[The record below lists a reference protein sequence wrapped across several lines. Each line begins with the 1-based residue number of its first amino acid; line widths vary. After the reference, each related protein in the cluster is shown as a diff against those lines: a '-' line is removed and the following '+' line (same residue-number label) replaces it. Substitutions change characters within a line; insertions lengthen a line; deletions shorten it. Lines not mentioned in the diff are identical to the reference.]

1 MIYNAFFASK
11 GMPCKFK
18 KYLPKGYS
26 WKISKQTQD
35 EPEDQYEV
43 VTADYGSQTD
53 NVGSTSVETQTEI
66 VVDMKSVAT
75 QTDEETD
82 RMFVS
87 DVEKQTDGNRH
98 DNFCISNNDEKFS
111 PLVAKHDGVFKDV
124 SGKFA

>member
-1 MIYNAFFASK
+1 
-11 GMPCKFK
+11 MPRKFK

-26 WKISKQTQD
+26 RNALKQTQD
-35 EPEDQYEV
+35 EPEDQCEV

-66 VVDMKSVAT
+66 VIDMKNVAT

-82 RMFVS
+82 RNFVS

-98 DNFCISNNDEKFS
+98 DNFCIGNNDEKFAH
-111 PLVAKHDGVFKDV
+111 LVAKHDGVFKDI